1 MPNPISQNHVIP
13 NSVLS
18 HMQRIGA
25 SRLQRIDRG
34 FIYKPIIDNKGL
46 LHHQQIA
53 FSPEL
58 FNASKAQ
65 IHNHN
70 QFGYLTS
77 ISSLNT
83 GNQILQSCPTVP
95 FIENLNSYIQLV
107 QINPYN
113 SGPAIYNFNNGINF
127 FYTSCQISPPVYQQV
142 LDNMQNF
149 SIII

>member
-1 MPNPISQNHVIP
+1 MPYPISQNHIIL

-18 HMQRIGA
+18 QMHRTGA
-25 SRLQRIDRG
+25 NRFRSIDRG
-34 FIYKPIIDNKGL
+34 FIYKPIINTNGQIY
-46 LHHQQIA
+46 HQEIA

-83 GNQILQSCPTVP
+83 GNQILQSAPIVP
-95 FIENLNSYIQLV
+95 IIEDLNSFTQLT
-107 QINPYN
+107 QINPYHTTQV
-113 SGPAIYNFNNGINF
+113 IYNFNNGIHF
-127 FYTSCQISPPVYQQV
+127 FYPSHQPTQPVYQQV
-142 LDNMQNF
+142 LNNMPKYN
-149 SIII
+149 III